1 MGLRYRL
8 IFIRILLKSTFF
20 LWHVDRILYQYPGSS
35 YPITPLSLLFGGER
49 DNVILRKLVFH
60 PNLGNQDFPPTPS
73 SGYFPTFELARKDEI
88 YMYTSERRDSMFPY
102 TAERRNVLGCTFSH
116 PQQGRIDF
124 NTVNPSLS
132 TGMDFLIHP
141 CR

>member
-8 IFIRILLKSTFF
+8 IFIKILLKSTFF

-73 SGYFPTFELARKDEI
+73 SGYFPTFKLVRKDASSVHHECI
-88 YMYTSERRDSMFPY
+88 ISASSLHNQCIIGASSLHHQIFLNFR
-102 TAERRNVLGCTFSH
+102 SH
-116 PQQGRIDF
+116 FDHVVGLR
-124 NTVNPSLS
+124 
-132 TGMDFLIHP
+132 
-141 CR
+141 

>member
-60 PNLGNQDFPPTPS
+60 QNLGNQDFPPTPS

-102 TAERRNVLGCTFSH
+102 TAEGVLGQFGTADNLAPWTIWQCPCWRTF
-116 PQQGRIDF
+116 G
-124 NTVNPSLS
+124 TAV
-132 TGMDFLIHP
+132 
-141 CR
+141 